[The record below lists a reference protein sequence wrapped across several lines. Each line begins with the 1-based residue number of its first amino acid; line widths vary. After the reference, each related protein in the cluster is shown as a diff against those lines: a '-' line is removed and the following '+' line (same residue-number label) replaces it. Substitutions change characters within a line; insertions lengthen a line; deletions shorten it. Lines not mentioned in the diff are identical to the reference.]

1 MGELVL
7 TKEEIYCYVKKQ
19 YGTLPEHLWKK
30 DPESAVLRHQNGK
43 WYAVIMNVKKN
54 VLGLQETGNVDIMNV
69 KCDPEMAGLITQSY
83 GYLPGSVCPHS
94 LHMQC
99 VIRICRF
106 CLCLSFR

>member
-54 VLGLQETGNVDIMNV
+54 VLGLQETGNVDIKKNGNPMFFIHMISW
-69 KCDPEMAGLITQSY
+69 EIT
-83 GYLPGSVCPHS
+83 
-94 LHMQC
+94 
-99 VIRICRF
+99 I
-106 CLCLSFR
+106 